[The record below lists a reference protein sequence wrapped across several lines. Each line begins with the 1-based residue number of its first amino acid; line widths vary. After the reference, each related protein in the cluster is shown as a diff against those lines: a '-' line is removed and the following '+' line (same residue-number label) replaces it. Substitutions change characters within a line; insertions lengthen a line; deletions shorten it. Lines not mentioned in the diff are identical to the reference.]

1 MREHPGIVASKAERQ
16 GTDDGHDH
24 HPMHLL
30 VLPRH
35 RREVPNSAL
44 QACHDDLEVQ
54 EPAVGSRGDKLEN
67 LGGGQDPI
75 WEMRCTSTVRA
86 GVIVNSS

>member
-1 MREHPGIVASKAERQ
+1 MREHPGIVASKAKRK
-16 GTDDGHDH
+16 GTDDSYNHY
-24 HPMHLL
+24 PMHLL
-30 VLPRH
+30 VLLRH

-44 QACHDDLEVQ
+44 QACYDDLEVQ
-54 EPAVGSRGDKLEN
+54 EPAVSSRGDKLEN
-67 LGGGQDPI
+67 LGGGQDLI